1 MMTRLQ
7 EAIGLGLILG
17 ALHGAAQAV
26 PVVPNFTQ
34 GSMTTRTETKQTINE
49 TINSMDYST
58 GYQYSVTG
66 TNVKTTSGQ
75 INLPT
80 TQTSN
85 TIDGVT
91 STWTGLK
98 GSETWVQAKSRRSIS
113 VYGNLSGSRIAKSD
127 HHPKRNFSGINNRK
141 YKYLLAVGLIG
152 LLSPSQALANT
163 VGGVSA
169 TANPVANSSGSVTN
183 QAIQVLQGPYITN
196 TYGGGIQCQGTDSK
210 LHSLCNW

>member
-1 MMTRLQ
+1 MTRIQ

-17 ALHGAAQAV
+17 VIHGLVQPSYSV

-34 GSMTTRTETKQTINE
+34 GSMTTRTETTQTINE

-66 TNVKTTSGQ
+66 TNVKSSSGK

-80 TQTSN
+80 TQTTN

-98 GSETWVQAKSRRSIS
+98 GTENWVQANPEAAFQFTET
-113 VYGNLSGSRIAKSD
+113 YQG
-127 HHPKRNFSGINNRK
+127 P
-141 YKYLLAVGLIG
+141 GLQNQTIIQRET
-152 LLSPSQALANT
+152 L
-163 VGGVSA
+163 VE
-169 TANPVANSSGSVTN
+169 SVTESTSIFS
-183 QAIQVLQGPYITN
+183 Q
-196 TYGGGIQCQGTDSK
+196 
-210 LHSLCNW
+210 